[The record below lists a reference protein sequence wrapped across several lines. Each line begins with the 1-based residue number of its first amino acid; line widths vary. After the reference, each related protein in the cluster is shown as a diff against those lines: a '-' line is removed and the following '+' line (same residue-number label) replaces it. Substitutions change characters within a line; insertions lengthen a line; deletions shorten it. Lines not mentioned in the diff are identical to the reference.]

1 MATYAISLLFFC
13 LTTLFVEISSLS
25 ILYPGEIKI
34 KALKHCLMQDKV
46 AFPGYE
52 CNSLLEEK
60 PCQEGEWLVLTFET
74 ELEYNLPKFKCTV
87 RFHPMR
93 TLELVQPFFTT
104 FEF

>member
-1 MATYAISLLFFC
+1 MTTYTISLLFFC
-13 LTTLFVEISSLS
+13 LTTLFLGISSFS

-60 PCQEGEWLVLTFET
+60 TCQKGEWLVLT
-74 ELEYNLPKFKCTV
+74 LEKDLEHNLPQFKCTV
-87 RFHPMR
+87 G
-93 TLELVQPFFTT
+93 
-104 FEF
+104 

>member
-1 MATYAISLLFFC
+1 MTTYTISLLFFC
-13 LTTLFVEISSLS
+13 LTTLFLGISSFS

-60 PCQEGEWLVLTFET
+60 TCQKGEWLVLTLEKD
-74 ELEYNLPKFKCTV
+74 LEYNLPQFKCKV
-87 RFHPMR
+87 G
-93 TLELVQPFFTT
+93 
-104 FEF
+104 